1 MGSSDPRF
9 FFLCATTASKRQANN
24 IDCTLDST
32 WQFLIHVL
40 CRWAENTLK
49 CSNFMTLPFVSVVIW
64 LAGEALSLTLSSL
77 VRSFIMVSGVVG
89 RGSGADRFN
98 DGFHLMMAVDV
109 GCSVG
114 WAVEITSRAQ
124 RVLPVS
130 VHHTILIPTSID
142 FIPGR
147 FQRRYQSAKEVSRRT
162 LPILSITH

>member
-1 MGSSDPRF
+1 
-9 FFLCATTASKRQANN
+9 
-24 IDCTLDST
+24 
-32 WQFLIHVL
+32 
-40 CRWAENTLK
+40 
-49 CSNFMTLPFVSVVIW
+49 MTLPFVSVVIW